1 MFELATEPPRIRVV
15 EAVPALTSQSGF
27 EEAFAM
33 TNLLVLAAAAA
44 TLMLSG
50 SASAQDKAQPSEL
63 KPTLNCHPP
72 SNGAPAWDSQ
82 DVGKSAILPS
92 AGGDTATAAPT
103 VQRHGLPVEVRSD
116 CPPEL
121 RAPIAGKPNR

>member
-1 MFELATEPPRIRVV
+1 
-15 EAVPALTSQSGF
+15 
-27 EEAFAM
+27 M
-33 TNLLVLAAAAA
+33 TKLLLLAAAA

-50 SASAQDKAQPSEL
+50 SASAQDKAPASEL

-92 AGGDTATAAPT
+92 AGGDTTTGAASTA
-103 VQRHGLPVEVRSD
+103 QRHGLSVEVRDD
-116 CPPEL
+116 CPQETS
-121 RAPIAGKPNR
+121 APIAGKPNG